1 MAFNLRSG
9 NASAFKSL
17 GSSPAKKH
25 VKGHKGSDV
34 LQEFDA
40 RMEGIWGDKKDKKI
54 NISRKR
60 KEDDYKAEQKE
71 GKIRK
76 IGTELGEEEKV
87 LVKRDTRRNE
97 KKRKREVIR
106 EYEQNRPKK
115 MTRLGPKSVPVEEK
129 EPKLNK
135 ADYLKGIS

>member
-40 RMEGIWGDKKDKKI
+40 RMEGIWGNKKAREFEKI
-54 NISRKR
+54 
-60 KEDDYKAEQKE
+60 DYKAKQKE

-76 IGTELGEEEKV
+76 IGTELGEEEIE
-87 LVKRDTRRNE
+87 LVKRDTQRNE
-97 KKRKREVIR
+97 KKRKRKVIR

-115 MTRLGPKSVPVEEK
+115 MTRLGPKLVPVEEK